1 MSMTSAFAAGNL
13 AGGIAQ
19 GLQVLGEHA
28 RHPQSLHTL

>member
-1 MSMTSAFAAGNL
+1 L